1 MWTKYD
7 YLCTDCDALIEI
19 TTLKDRSECFQPLC
33 TCGSANIINIGV
45 SDATVYEGDSLK
57 QYVTSITPPKL
68 VKINTNPY
76 T

>member
-7 YLCTDCDALIEI
+7 YVCSDCDALIEI
-19 TTLKDRSECFQPLC
+19 TTLENIREWRGWCS
-33 TCGSANIINIGV
+33 CGSPNLINISV
-45 SDATVYEGDSLK
+45 MDATVPDD
-57 QYVTSITPPKL
+57 VTYITPPKL